1 MTADATFA
9 PGSVDGL
16 SDRRHRMDR
25 TSRPLP
31 DPDELAAVVNLTAAA
46 SNAYF
51 EGLADRPV
59 REPEADQVAAKF
71 GGQLPDRG
79 TGAEAAIVELLD
91 GLGGVVHSAG
101 PKFFHFVDG
110 GTTPAALGGD
120 WLATTLDQNPG
131 AWVSTPLAS
140 RLEQVSIEWL
150 KELFGLPSEF
160 GGVLTT
166 GATMANFVAL
176 ACARR
181 WCGQQAGV
189 DVDDLGLAAAPPIA
203 VVGGGYTH
211 PSDVKA
217 VGMLGV
223 GRGRVRKLSR
233 DDVGRVDLR
242 AMEEE
247 LRGLEGAPAIVIGSA
262 GEVNAGDFDPLNDMA
277 DLAERYGAWFH
288 VDGAFGLFAALSPRT
303 AHLVEGVTRANSVIA
318 DGHKWLN
325 VPYENGFAFVRDPS
339 LLPAVFGN
347 SAAYLPP
354 IDDPQPNWG
363 YLGPEMS
370 RRARSFPIWATLR
383 AYGREGHR
391 SIVERNLDLAR
402 ELAETVDA
410 APDLERLAEVQLNI
424 VCFRYRPEGSP
435 DGPGLDELN
444 RRIGEQALIDG
455 RVFFGSTNY
464 GGRVAFRPAMVN
476 WRTRSQDVQLVP
488 EVVRELGGKLSS
500 DLRAT

>member
-1 MTADATFA
+1 MGSTRPDA
-9 PGSVDGL
+9 G
-16 SDRRHRMDR
+16 H
-25 TSRPLP
+25 LP
-31 DPDELAAVVNLTAAA
+31 DPDELLGVVDLTAREAK
-46 SNAYF
+46 AYLD
-51 EGLADRPV
+51 GVADRPV
-59 REPEADQVAAKF
+59 REPDADEVAAKF
-71 GGQLPDRG
+71 GGPLPDQG
-79 TGAEAAIVELLD
+79 VGAEAAIDELLG
-91 GLGGVVHSAG
+91 GLGAVVHSAG

-110 GTTPAALGGD
+110 GTTPAALGAD
-120 WLATTLDQNPG
+120 WLATTFDQNPG
-131 AWVSTPLAS
+131 AWVSSPLAG

-150 KELFGLPSEF
+150 KQLFGLPQEF

-181 WCGQQAGV
+181 WCALQAGV
-189 DVDDLGLAAAPPIA
+189 DVDDLGVTAAPPIT
-203 VVGGGYTH
+203 VLGGGYTH

-217 VGMLGV
+217 LGMLGV
-223 GRGRVRKLSR
+223 GRGRVRKLAR
-233 DDVGRVDLR
+233 DDVGRVDLH
-242 AMEEE
+242 AIEEA
-247 LRGLEGAPAIVIGSA
+247 LRKLDGRPAIVIGSA

-303 AHLVEGVTRANSVIA
+303 KHLVEGVTRARSVIA

-354 IDDPQPNWG
+354 IDDPQPNFG

-370 RRARSFPIWATLR
+370 RRARSFPVWATLR

-391 SIVERNLDLAR
+391 SIIERNLDLAQ
-402 ELAETVDA
+402 ELAATVDA
-410 APDLERLAEVQLNI
+410 APDLERLADVQLNI
-424 VCFRYRPEGSP
+424 VCFRYRPEGSE
-435 DGPGLDELN
+435 DGPELDDLN
-444 RRIGEQALIDG
+444 RRIGEQALLDG

-488 EVVRELGGKLSS
+488 QVVRELGAR
-500 DLRAT
+500 LRGARAD

>member
-1 MTADATFA
+1 
-9 PGSVDGL
+9 
-16 SDRRHRMDR
+16 MDR
-25 TSRPLP
+25 AQRREGHLP
-31 DPDELAAVVNLTAAA
+31 DPDELPGVVELTAREAK
-46 SNAYF
+46 AYL
-51 EGLADRPV
+51 ESVADRPV
-59 REPEADQVAAKF
+59 REPDADEVAAKF
-71 GGQLPDRG
+71 GGPLPEQG
-79 TGAEAAIVELLD
+79 IGAEAAIDELLG
-91 GLGGVVHSAG
+91 GLGAVVHSAG

-110 GTTPAALGGD
+110 GTTPAALGAD
-120 WLATTLDQNPG
+120 WLATTFDQNPG
-131 AWVSTPLAS
+131 AWVSSPLAG
-140 RLEQVSIEWL
+140 RLEQISIEWL
-150 KELFGLPSEF
+150 QELFGLPPEF

-181 WCGQQAGV
+181 WCAQQAGV
-189 DVDDLGLAAAPPIA
+189 DVDDLGLVAAPPIT
-203 VVGGGYTH
+203 VLGGGYTH

-217 VGMLGV
+217 LGMLGV
-223 GRGRVRKLSR
+223 GRGRVRKLAR

-242 AMEEE
+242 AMEEALRE
-247 LRGLEGAPAIVIGSA
+247 LDGAPAIVIGSA

-303 AHLVEGVTRANSVIA
+303 KHLVEGVTRADSVIA

-354 IDDPQPNWG
+354 IDDPQPNFG

-391 SIVERNLDLAR
+391 SIIERNLDLAQ
-402 ELAETVDA
+402 ELAATVDA

-424 VCFRYRPEGSP
+424 VCFRYRPEGSE
-435 DGPGLDELN
+435 DGPELDELN
-444 RRIGEQALIDG
+444 RRIGEQALLDG

-488 EVVRELGGKLSS
+488 RVVRELGAKLSAEI
-500 DLRAT
+500 DH

>member
-1 MTADATFA
+1 MERT
-9 PGSVDGL
+9 DG
-16 SDRRHRMDR
+16 RY
-25 TSRPLP
+25 LP
-31 DPDELAAVVNLTAAA
+31 DPDELPGVVDVTAREARE
-46 SNAYF
+46 YL
-51 EGLADRPV
+51 EGVADRPV
-59 REPEADQVAAKF
+59 REPDADEVAAKF
-71 GGQLPDRG
+71 GGPLPERG
-79 TGAEAAIVELLD
+79 IGAEAALEELL
-91 GLGGVVHSAG
+91 GGIGGAVHSAG

-110 GTTPAALGGD
+110 GTTPAALGAD

-131 AWVSTPLAS
+131 AWVSSPLAG
-140 RLEQVSIEWL
+140 RLEQLSIEWL
-150 KELFGLPSEF
+150 KDLFGLPAEF

-181 WCGQQAGV
+181 WCAQRGGI
-189 DVDDLGLAAAPPIA
+189 DVDDLGVAAAPPIT
-203 VVGGGYTH
+203 VLGGGYTH

-217 VGMLGV
+217 LGMLGV

-233 DDVGRVDLR
+233 DAVGRVDLE
-242 AMEEE
+242 AMEQE
-247 LRGLEGAPAIVIGSA
+247 LRGLEGGPAIVIGSA

-288 VDGAFGLFAALSPRT
+288 VDGAFGLFAGLSPRT
-303 AHLVEGVTRANSVIA
+303 AHLVEGVTRASSVIA

-370 RRARSFPIWATLR
+370 RRARSFPVWATLR

-391 SIVERNLDLAR
+391 SIVERNLDLAQ
-402 ELAETVDA
+402 ELAATVDA
-410 APDLERLAEVQLNI
+410 APDLERLADVQLNI
-424 VCFRYRPEGSP
+424 VCFRYRPEGSE
-435 DGPGLDELN
+435 DGPELDELN
-444 RRIGEQALIDG
+444 RRIGEAALIDG
-455 RVFFGSTNY
+455 RVFFGSTTY

-476 WRTRSQDVQLVP
+476 WRTRSEDVQLVP
-488 EVVRELGGKLSS
+488 RVVRELGASLSAG
-500 DLRAT
+500 R